1 MRVDKNGGAWCP
13 RNMIGRDAS
22 EWIEIDLRALHVITA
37 AETMGR
43 FGNGQGAEYAEA
55 YVIEYYRCEESNI
68 CYLLVHFTYSYIV
81 LTRTLYLLVHCT
93 RTLYLLVH
101 CTYSYIVLT
110 RT

>member
-1 MRVDKNGGAWCP
+1 MHRCKVCKKSTYLVKHMYAVIRMRVDKNGGAWCP

-55 YVIEYYRCEESNI
+55 YVIEYYR
-68 CYLLVHFTYSYIV
+68 
-81 LTRTLYLLVHCT
+81 
-93 RTLYLLVH
+93 
-101 CTYSYIVLT
+101 
-110 RT
+110 

>member
-55 YVIEYYRCEESNI
+55 YVIEYYRWEENNI
-68 CYLLVHFTYSYIV
+68 CTYSYIV

-93 RTLYLLVH
+93 
-101 CTYSYIVLT
+101 YSYNVLT